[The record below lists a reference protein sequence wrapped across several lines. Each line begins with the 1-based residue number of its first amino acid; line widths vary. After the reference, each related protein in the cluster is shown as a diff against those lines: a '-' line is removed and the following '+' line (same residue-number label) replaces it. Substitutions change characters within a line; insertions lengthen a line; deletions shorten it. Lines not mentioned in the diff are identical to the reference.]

1 MKVLLPLLFLGTIS
15 NLVFSTTSNF
25 NAQYS
30 SELIK
35 SPNFDTRL
43 INKEEISSGTTYST
57 VIPSDIVSTEEDE
70 EESLD
75 DDDNFLKVKG
85 LGRLFKRGFRSS
97 FSSSR
102 SGSSS
107 SSHGSSGSRGGSSGS
122 RGSSGSGSS
131 GSRGSSGSGSRGGG
145 YHPALAGAA
154 GGGIIYYYL
163 WHHDRYGHSSI
174 VSTQTSYVSENVTI
188 TSAISANGGATTSFR
203 GISVIYPDGSF
214 NYWTKLIPSFIVCL
228 ATVLISCM

>member
-107 SSHGSSGSRGGSSGS
+107 SSHGSSGSRG
-122 RGSSGSGSS
+122 SSGSGSS

-203 GISVIYPDGSF
+203 GISVIYLDGSF
-214 NYWTKLIPSFIVCL
+214 NYWTKLIPSFTVCL

>member
-1 MKVLLPLLFLGTIS
+1 MKLLLPLLFLGTIS

-122 RGSSGSGSS
+122 RGSSGSGS
-131 GSRGSSGSGSRGGG
+131 RGGG

-154 GGGIIYYYL
+154 GAGIIYYYL

-203 GISVIYPDGSF
+203 GISVIYLDGSF
-214 NYWTKLIPSFIVCL
+214 NYWTKLIPSFTVCL